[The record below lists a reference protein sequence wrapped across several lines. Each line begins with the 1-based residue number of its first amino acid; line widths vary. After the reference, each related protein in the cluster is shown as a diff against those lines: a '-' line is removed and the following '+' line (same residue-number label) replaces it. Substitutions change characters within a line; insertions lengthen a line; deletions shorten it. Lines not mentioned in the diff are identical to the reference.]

1 MKASI
6 TDKGVLI
13 VTPETPL
20 ETFAL
25 GKWGEIAFCGTHQVT
40 NIDQTVGETFT
51 LLRGANL
58 IVGPQPAA

>member
-6 TDKGVLI
+6 TETGVLV

-25 GKWGEIAFCGTHQVT
+25 GKWAEIAFARQH
-40 NIDQTVGETFT
+40 TVETENTAETFT
-51 LLRGANL
+51 LLRGAHL
-58 IVGPQPAA
+58 IVSGGPPSA

>member
-1 MKASI
+1 MKATL

-25 GKWGEIAFCGTHQVT
+25 GKWAEIALAGEHTT
-40 NIDQTVGETFT
+40 DNTGETFT

-58 IVGPQPAA
+58 LVGAPPSA

>member
-1 MKASI
+1 MKATL

-25 GKWGEIAFCGTHQVT
+25 GKWAEIALAGEH
-40 NIDQTVGETFT
+40 TVATDNTGETFT

-58 IVGPQPAA
+58 LVGAPPSA

>member
-6 TDKGVLI
+6 TEEGVLV

-25 GKWGEIAFCGTHQVT
+25 RQWSQVAVLPANETPPEGESMTLVRGKY
-40 NIDQTVGETFT
+40 
-51 LLRGANL
+51 L
-58 IVGPQPAA
+58 IVAGSPPSA

>member
-6 TDKGVLI
+6 TEAGVLV

-25 GKWGEIAFCGTHQVT
+25 GKWADIAFAGQR
-40 NIDQTVGETFT
+40 TVETENTGETFT
-51 LLRGANL
+51 LLRGAHL
-58 IVGPQPAA
+58 IVAGNSPAA

>member
-6 TDKGVLI
+6 TEEGVLV

-25 GKWGEIAFCGTHQVT
+25 RQWSQVAFIPDGDTPPKDETTALVRGKY
-40 NIDQTVGETFT
+40 
-51 LLRGANL
+51 L
-58 IVGPQPAA
+58 IVGGNPPSA

>member
-6 TDKGVLI
+6 TDKGVLV

-25 GKWGEIAFCGTHQVT
+25 GKWSELALCGWHTVT
-40 NIDQTVGETFT
+40 NEDQTTGETFT
-51 LLRGANL
+51 LLRGQNF
-58 IVGPQPAA
+58 IVTSNAA